1 MMTGRKL
8 QAEELLE
15 DLYCAYFDARKN
27 KRGTASQ
34 LRFELNLERNL
45 SVLEKYR
52 ALRGG
57 TLGLLRR

>member
-15 DLYCAYFDARKN
+15 ELYCAYFDARKN

-45 SVLEKYR
+45 SVL
-52 ALRGG
+52 A
-57 TLGLLRR
+57 